1 MSKRAKPF
9 RSRWSK
15 LGNARIIATAFQT
28 ADEGNRTTLLLQ
40 AREALILAQGGAR
53 DDDTLTR
60 LGNAVDYALILA
72 ESVGNNAA
80 HIEQIKLGQDA
91 VMHLTTGH
99 VAYLPD
105 IQRALDILDALF
117 LVCTPLQIGKA
128 RQEWWKRVDAGLVLE
143 AA

>member
-1 MSKRAKPF
+1 MSKRARPF

-15 LGNARIIATAFQT
+15 LGNARIIITAFQT

-53 DDDTLTR
+53 DDDTLSR

-72 ESVGNNAA
+72 EGVRDNDAI
-80 HIEQIKLGQDA
+80 IECIKCAQDA
-91 VMHLTTGH
+91 VMKLIHGR
-99 VAYLPD
+99 VAYLPH
-105 IQRALDILDALF
+105 IRNALDVLDTLF
-117 LVCTPLQIGKA
+117 SVCTPLEIGKA
-128 RQEWWKRVDAGLVLE
+128 RQEWRRRIDAGLTLE